1 MLSPTIN
8 TCLQKISLLIRKP
21 KHGVFLLKYKGL
33 RCSYENID
41 CSELL
46 GLTQALVR
54 SKIDLRIGESVSVP
68 TVQSLVQIS
77 MILNCLL

>member
-1 MLSPTIN
+1 MVSFLF
-8 TCLQKISLLIRKP
+8 KIQRAPLL
-21 KHGVFLLKYKGL
+21 L
-33 RCSYENID
+33 RNID

-54 SKIDLRIGESVSVP
+54 SKIDLRIDESVSVP